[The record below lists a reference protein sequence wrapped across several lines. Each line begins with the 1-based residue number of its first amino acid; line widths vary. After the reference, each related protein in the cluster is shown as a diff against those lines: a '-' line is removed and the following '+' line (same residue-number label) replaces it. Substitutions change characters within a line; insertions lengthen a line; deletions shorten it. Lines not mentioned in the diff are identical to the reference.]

1 MSRSQQNQQLQ
12 TGNTM
17 VANENANASTAL
29 NSVMPSYQQ
38 QLQSPGYTAAQQ
50 SGITNAT
57 TQGVGA
63 AFGNAVEGATNAA
76 ARTNNTA
83 GLTANQDALARQ
95 RMITSGNLGAQ
106 NQVTFA
112 NDAQKQEAAAQ
123 AGLSNIFG
131 TSTGAANTTLGVN
144 AKNAATP
151 SFWDEF
157 GNAAAKSLGSFDAN
171 FGSGGASG
179 GFGT

>member
-1 MSRSQQNQQLQ
+1 MSRAQQNQQLQ

-17 VANENANASTAL
+17 VANENQNAATAL

-50 SGITNAT
+50 SAITNAT

-63 AFGNAVEGATNAA
+63 AFGNAAETGANTA
-76 ARTNNTA
+76 ARTNNT
-83 GLTANQDALARQ
+83 ARQ

-112 NDAQKQEAAAQ
+112 NDAQKQQAAAQ

-131 TSTGAANTTLGVN
+131 TSTNAANATMGVN

-157 GNAAAKSLGSFDAN
+157 GNAAAGSLGSFGAN

>member
-1 MSRSQQNQQLQ
+1 MSRAQQNQQLQ

-17 VANENANASTAL
+17 VANENQNAATAL

-50 SGITNAT
+50 SAITNAT

-63 AFGNAVEGATNAA
+63 AFGNAAETGANTA
-76 ARTNNTA
+76 ARTNNSA

-112 NDAQKQEAAAQ
+112 NDAQKQQAAAQ
-123 AGLSNIFG
+123 AGLGNIFG
-131 TSTGAANTTLGVN
+131 TSTNAANATMGVN

-157 GNAAAKSLGSFDAN
+157 GNSLAGSLGKVGMDVSSA
-171 FGSGGASG
+171 GVSG
-179 GFGT
+179 GFG